1 MSAYV
6 VNYSMMRTNS
16 DIPGILSVFVKD
28 MKRNLEHY
36 WTFWHFYFVYHDSSL
51 NNFLLIKHSMIKS
64 FVKFV
69 IKDYMSM
76 S

>member
-1 MSAYV
+1 MKGVMTMSAYV

-36 WTFWHFYFVYHDSSL
+36 
-51 NNFLLIKHSMIKS
+51 
-64 FVKFV
+64 
-69 IKDYMSM
+69 
-76 S
+76 